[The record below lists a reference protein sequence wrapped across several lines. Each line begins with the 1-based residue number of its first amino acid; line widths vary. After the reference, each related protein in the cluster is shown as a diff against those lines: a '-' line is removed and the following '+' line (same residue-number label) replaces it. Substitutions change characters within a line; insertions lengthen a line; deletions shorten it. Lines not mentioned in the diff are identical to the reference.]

1 MSVTSYKDFQVY
13 QKSKQLTID
22 IIQHFS
28 SYKLPIPKQFL
39 LNQLF
44 RAMSSVSAN
53 IAEGYGRNSKKS
65 FKQFLNI
72 SRGSNYEVD
81 CWLETMLGIDDFDK
95 EKIGE
100 FIKRN
105 EEISRMLAGLIK
117 SVSLG
122 MKKVIRKK

>member
-1 MSVTSYKDFQVY
+1 MIISSYKDFQVY

-28 SYKLPIPKQFL
+28 KYKLPIPKQFL

-44 RAMSSVSAN
+44 RAMSSISAN
-53 IAEGYGRNSKKS
+53 IAEGYGRNSRKS

-81 CWLETMLGIDDFDK
+81 CWLETIKGIDGFDK
-95 EKIGE
+95 GKVDE

-105 EEISRMLAGLIK
+105 EEISKMLAGLIK
-117 SVSLG
+117 SVS
-122 MKKVIRKK
+122 RPH